1 MNYLE
6 SNNLAIIACP
16 GGEEFANLTIKN
28 LKHIYARKLYQ
39 QSEKLAKRYNTSS
52 EDMIQV

>member
-16 GGEEFANLTIKN
+16 GGEEFANLTIRN

-39 QSEKLAKRYNTSS
+39 QSEKFAAICLPAECR
-52 EDMIQV
+52 